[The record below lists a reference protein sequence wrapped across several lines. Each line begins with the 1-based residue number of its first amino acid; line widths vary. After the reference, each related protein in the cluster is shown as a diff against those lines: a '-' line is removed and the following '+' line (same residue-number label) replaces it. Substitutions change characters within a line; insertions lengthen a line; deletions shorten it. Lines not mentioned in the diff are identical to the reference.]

1 MHVYNAIVVLK
12 EILEVFPLAEI
23 NPSGNSI
30 NAAIGMILKTEKRSD
45 LKVLA
50 QSWVESV
57 I

>member
-23 NPSGNSI
+23 HSSGNSI
-30 NAAIGMILKTEKRSD
+30 NTAIGTILKTEKRSD

-50 QSWVESV
+50 QS
-57 I
+57 

>member
-30 NAAIGMILKTEKRSD
+30 NAAISTILKTEKRSD

-50 QSWVESV
+50 QS
-57 I
+57 